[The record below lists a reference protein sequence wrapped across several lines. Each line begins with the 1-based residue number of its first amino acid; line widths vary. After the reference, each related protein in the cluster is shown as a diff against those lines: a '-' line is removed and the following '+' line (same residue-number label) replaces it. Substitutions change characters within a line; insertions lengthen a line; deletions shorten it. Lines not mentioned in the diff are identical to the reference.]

1 MAISARAPASR
12 ARHSLRL
19 VDCHFHFAMDTLSAT
34 LLLLTIMDPLG
45 NVATFVAALRSV
57 PQERRLA
64 IIARELVIALVIL
77 IVFLYA
83 GPWLL
88 GLLHLKQEALFIS
101 GGIVLFLI
109 ALKMIFPPSRSE
121 GEDAPLE
128 PFIVPLATPMIAGPS
143 VLATLLVLVSTHP
156 DQTSRWLLA
165 LLIAWAITA
174 AVLLCA
180 PAIARVLKEK
190 GSMAVERLMG
200 MLLVMVAVQ
209 MFLNGIERYVRP

>member
-1 MAISARAPASR
+1 
-12 ARHSLRL
+12 
-19 VDCHFHFAMDTLSAT
+19 MDTLSAI

-45 NVATFVAALRSV
+45 NVATFVAALRPV
-57 PQERRLA
+57 PPEQRLRV
-64 IIARELVIALVIL
+64 IARELVIALVIL
-77 IVFLYA
+77 IVFLYS

-109 ALKMIFPPSRSE
+109 ALKMIFPPSRRESDE
-121 GEDAPLE
+121 PLLE

-156 DQTSRWLLA
+156 EQTSRWLLA
-165 LLIAWAITA
+165 LLIAWGITA
-174 AVLLCA
+174 AVLLCS
-180 PAIARVLKEK
+180 PAIARILKEK

-209 MFLNGIERYVRP
+209 MFLNGIEQYVKR

>member
-1 MAISARAPASR
+1 
-12 ARHSLRL
+12 
-19 VDCHFHFAMDTLSAT
+19 MDTLSAI

-45 NVATFVAALRSV
+45 NVAIFVAALRPV
-57 PQERRLA
+57 PPEQRLRV
-64 IIARELVIALVIL
+64 IARELVIALVIL
-77 IVFLYA
+77 IVFLYS

-109 ALKMIFPPSRSE
+109 ALKMIFPPSRRESDE
-121 GEDAPLE
+121 PLLE
-128 PFIVPLATPMIAGPS
+128 PFIVPLAIPMIAGPS

-156 DQTSRWLLA
+156 EQTSRWLLA
-165 LLIAWAITA
+165 LLIAWGITA
-174 AVLLCA
+174 AVLLCS
-180 PAIARVLKEK
+180 PAIARILKEK

-209 MFLNGIERYVRP
+209 MFLNGVEQYVKH

>member
-1 MAISARAPASR
+1 VGSV
-12 ARHSLRL
+12 HG
-19 VDCHFHFAMDTLSAT
+19 FAEVKILTMDTLSAT
-34 LLLLTIMDPLG
+34 LLLITIMDPLG
-45 NVATFVAALRSV
+45 NVATFVSGLRPV
-57 PQERRLA
+57 PPERRLRV
-64 IIARELVIALVIL
+64 IARELLIALAIL
-77 IVFLYA
+77 VLFLFL

-88 GLLHLKQEALFIS
+88 SLLHLKQEALFIS

-109 ALKMIFPPSRSE
+109 ALKMIFPPSRRE
-121 GEDAPLE
+121 ADEPMAE

-143 VLATLLVLVSTHP
+143 VLATLLVLVSTQP
-156 DQTSRWLLA
+156 EQLWRWFAA
-165 LLIAWAITA
+165 LMIAWGVTA

-209 MFLNGIERYVRP
+209 MLLNGIEHYLKH

>member
-1 MAISARAPASR
+1 
-12 ARHSLRL
+12 
-19 VDCHFHFAMDTLSAT
+19 MDTLSAT

-45 NVATFVAALRSV
+45 NVATFVAGLRPV
-57 PQERRLA
+57 PPEKRLRV
-64 IIARELVIALVIL
+64 IAQELVIALVIL
-77 IVFLYA
+77 VVFLFA

-109 ALKMIFPPSRSE
+109 ALKMIFPPSRRE
-121 GEDAPLE
+121 ADEPQIE

-156 DQTSRWLLA
+156 EQLWRWFAA
-165 LLIAWAITA
+165 LLIAWGITA
-174 AVLLCA
+174 TVLLFA
-180 PAIARVLKEK
+180 PAISRVLKEK

-209 MFLNGIERYVRP
+209 MFLNGIEHYLKH

>member
-1 MAISARAPASR
+1 
-12 ARHSLRL
+12 
-19 VDCHFHFAMDTLSAT
+19 MDTLSAT

-45 NVATFVAALRSV
+45 NVATFVSGLRPV
-57 PQERRLA
+57 PPERRLRV
-64 IIARELVIALVIL
+64 IARELVIALVIL
-77 IVFLYA
+77 VVFLFA

-109 ALKMIFPPSRSE
+109 ALKMIFPPSRRESDE
-121 GEDAPLE
+121 PIVE

-143 VLATLLVLVSTHP
+143 VLATLLVLVSTQP
-156 DQTSRWLLA
+156 GQLWNWFAA
-165 LLIAWAITA
+165 LLIAWSITA
-174 AVLLCA
+174 AVLLCS

-209 MFLNGIERYVRP
+209 MFLNGIEHYLKH